1 MSKRRPTGEAL
12 DAAYRA
18 LVEAGVIHEGTPEE
32 QAAEDAALRKKWVS
46 YESDDPLWM
55 DLARVAAR
63 VLQGEFKDISLNMCA
78 YFIRGLPPRIQWQ
91 ITRAWRESEEPNQ
104 QLIAIGARQEFM
116 EMNKELRRANAQR
129 GDHFYQGPTSVRSTV
144 QTYLANS
151 GDWALKP
158 PKA

>member
-1 MSKRRPTGEAL
+1 MSKRRPTKE
-12 DAAYRA
+12 DVDVAYRE
-18 LVEAGVIHEGTPEE
+18 LVKAGIIHEGTPEE

-63 VLQGEFKDISLNMCA
+63 VLQGEFKDISLNMCV

-91 ITRAWRESEEPNQ
+91 ITRAWRESEDKDR
-104 QLIAIGARQEFM
+104 QLIALGARQEFQ
-116 EMNKELRRANAQR
+116 EMNVVLRRAKAQM
-129 GDHFYQGPTSVRSTV
+129 GDHYYQGPTSVRSTV